1 MYCIKSITKDI
12 AWIGGNDRRP
22 PFFEGTYPVPEGV
35 SYNSYLISDEKTLLI
50 DTADK
55 AIRIQFLENLDHAL
69 AGRQLDYIFIEHME
83 PDHCSV
89 LVDVLKNHPETTV
102 LASAMALNMVK
113 QFFALDL
120 SSRAKAVK
128 EGDSVSLGSKT
139 LTFTA
144 AQMVHWPEVMMGY
157 LAPDGV
163 LFSADAFGTFGAVGG
178 SIFTSDMDLDLEWLP
193 EARRYYTNI
202 VGKYGPQVMSVLK
215 KAAALDISLICPL
228 HGPVINENI
237 GYFVDKYT
245 AWATYTPETDGVLI
259 AFASV
264 YGDTAN
270 AAEILAGKLYDREVK
285 KTAVYDVSITHP
297 SYILAEAFRYSNIVL
312 ASTTYNTEIF
322 ETMQPVVNDMKAHA
336 LKNRKFS
343 IIENG
348 SWAPTAGKLIREAV
362 GSLPGAEII
371 EPVITIKSALRED
384 QLKDLDALA
393 DNIAASLVPAGQED
407 EAEASKNLK
416 KWKCKI
422 CGYEYEG
429 EELPEDFKCPV
440 CKRPASDFEEITPE
454 PEEPKPLKK
463 WKCKIC
469 GYEYEGE
476 ELPEDFKCPVC
487 KRPASD
493 FEEVTPEP
501 EEPKPLKKW
510 KCKICGYEYEGE
522 ELPED
527 FKCPV
532 CKRPA
537 SDFEP
542 VN

>member
-1 MYCIKSITKDI
+1 MYCTKKITKDI
-12 AWIGGNDRRP
+12 VWIGGNDRRP

-35 SYNSYLISDEKTLLI
+35 SYNSYLISDEKTLLV

-55 AIRIQFLENLDHAL
+55 AVRTQFLENLEHAL
-69 AGRQLDYIFIEHME
+69 EGRKLDYIFIEHME

-89 LVDVLKNHPETTV
+89 LLDVLTRYPEATV
-102 LASAMALNMVK
+102 LASAMALNMVR
-113 QFFALDL
+113 QFFAIDL
-120 SSRAKAVK
+120 SGRSKAVK

-178 SIFTSDMDLDLEWLP
+178 SIFADDMDLDRDWLP

-215 KAAALDISLICPL
+215 KAAALDISMICPL
-228 HGPVINENI
+228 HGPVIRENI
-237 GYFVDKYT
+237 SYFIDKYT
-245 AWATYTPETDGVLI
+245 AWASYTPEEEGVLI

-270 AAEILAGKLYDREVK
+270 AAEILAGKLYERGIK
-285 KTAVYDVSITHP
+285 KIAVYDVSVTHP
-297 SYILAEAFRYSNIVL
+297 SYILSEAFRYSHIVL

-322 ETMQPVVNDMKAHA
+322 ETMQPVIHDMKSHA
-336 LKNRKFS
+336 LKNRKFAV
-343 IIENG
+343 IENG
-348 SWAPTAGKLIREAV
+348 SWAPTSGKLIKQEI
-362 GSLPGAEII
+362 GSLSGSEII
-371 EPVITIKSALRED
+371 EPLITIKSALKED
-384 QLKDLDALA
+384 QLKDLDTLA
-393 DNIAASLVPAGQED
+393 DNIAASFAPAGSE
-407 EAEASKNLK
+407 EASEEAKPSR
-416 KWKCKI
+416 KW
-422 CGYEYEG
+422 
-429 EELPEDFKCPV
+429 
-440 CKRPASDFEEITPE
+440 R
-454 PEEPKPLKK
+454 
-463 WKCKIC
+463 CKIC

-501 EEPKPLKKW
+501 AEEEPKPVKKW
-510 KCKICGYEYEGE
+510 RCKICGYEYEGT

-537 SDFEP
+537 SDFEL
-542 VN
+542 VE